1 MSTTTAQNL
10 SIRDCNDP
18 TAFPALSGDT
28 FYHGTIAVISG
39 AGYIE
44 NLDSSSLGCV
54 PVVVDNIN
62 GGYDQAGTASTG
74 TGSVANGQNLVT
86 AYTDGYIDSIPFN
99 SDAAATSV
107 GQVCFVKDNFTLTM
121 DPADGVM
128 AFGIVTKYYSSTKAE
143 VKINSYAYDG
153 IYTLTSVI
161 DGSVANTSNL
171 KALANPIGR
180 TIAIKDWHV
189 YVATAASSAVGCA
202 IGVAATSTTIA
213 TNVAGPAVGSVTL
226 GTIGCYGAG
235 GTTSFFNNVKWT
247 SSEYLTFTASS
258 GCSTAGGTSTL
269 VAYIKLRYEVL

>member
-1 MSTTTAQNL
+1 MATTAQKI
-10 SIRDCNDP
+10 SIRNCKDP

-44 NLDSSSLGCV
+44 NFDSSSLGCV

-62 GGYDQAGTASTG
+62 GGYDSAGTASTG
-74 TGSVANGQNLVT
+74 TGSVVNGQNLVT
-86 AYTDGYIDSIPFN
+86 AYTDGLIDSIPFN

-128 AFGIVTKYYSSTKAE
+128 PFGVVTKFYTTTKAE
-143 VKINSYAYDG
+143 VQIGSYATDG
-153 IYTLTSVI
+153 IYTLVSVI
-161 DGSVANTSNL
+161 DGAAANTSNL

-180 TIAIKDWHV
+180 TVMIKDWTV
-189 YVATAASSAVGCA
+189 YVSAAASSVCGMAMG
-202 IGVAATSTTIA
+202 IAATSTTVSI
-213 TNVAGPAVGSVTL
+213 NLAGKAVGAITL
-226 GTIGCYGAG
+226 GSISAFGAG
-235 GTTSFFNNVKWT
+235 QTTDFATNVKWT

-269 VAYIKLRYEVL
+269 VAYVKLRYEVL